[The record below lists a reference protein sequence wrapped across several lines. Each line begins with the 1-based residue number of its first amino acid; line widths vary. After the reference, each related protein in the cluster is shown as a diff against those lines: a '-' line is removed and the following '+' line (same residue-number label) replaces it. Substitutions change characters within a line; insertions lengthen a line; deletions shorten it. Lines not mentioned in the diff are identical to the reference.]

1 MNTLSRSKIAR
12 IFILAFGGI
21 VILWLGVAGY
31 KALIRSEKKRTP
43 IQAGRPVTEVDI
55 ITAKRGDV
63 LTHLTGYGT
72 VRGKREVLITP
83 EVGGKIVSINP
94 HFESG
99 KMVRKGET
107 LFTIDTRTIK
117 VHIDQIKGE
126 ISRLEAQIQTIN
138 QEAENIRRNLEI
150 VADNVKLAEKEV
162 KKNET
167 LILKKMVSEQALDN
181 SRQKY
186 LREKNSKINYEN
198 QLAMIPLKIKELN
211 AAIAVRKAEL
221 ADSRLKLEKSEVKT
235 AFSGLIYEKNVEIS
249 QVVQAGQSAGMLIDV
264 SILEI
269 PVDLNAENV
278 GHFNFENFKNPGKYP
293 CTIYWDAQKNN
304 AAKWQGHISR
314 IEKIDQTSRTVRVV
328 VEVPKSQS
336 SSDIPL
342 AKGMFCR
349 VILPGKRYQDA
360 IAIPASALRINDTVY
375 ILDRGKLQI
384 EKVNILQRL
393 DEEIVVGSGISDGDK
408 VIISALENPVIG
420 MPLKSRQQA
429 MGGS

>member
-1 MNTLSRSKIAR
+1 VSRSKIVR
-12 IFILAFGGI
+12 ISILSFGGV
-21 VILWLGVAGY
+21 VILWLGVSGY
-31 KALIRSEKKRTP
+31 KALIRSGEKRLP
-43 IQAGRPVTEVDI
+43 VQAERPVTEVDL
-55 ITAKRGDV
+55 ITVKRGDV

-83 EVGGKIVSINP
+83 EVAGKIVSVNP

-99 KMVRKGET
+99 KKVKKGET
-107 LFTIDTRTIK
+107 LFAIDTRTIK
-117 VHIDQIKGE
+117 VRLDQIKGE
-126 ISRLEAQIQTIN
+126 ISRLEAQIETIK
-138 QEAENIRRNLEI
+138 QEAENTKRNLEI

-167 LILKKMVSEQALDN
+167 LIFKKMVSEQALDN

-211 AAIAVRKAEL
+211 AAIAIRKAEL

-235 AFSGLIYEKNVEIS
+235 AFTGLIYEKNVEIS
-249 QVVQAGQSAGMLIDV
+249 QVVQAGQSAGMLIDI
-264 SILEI
+264 SALEI

-278 GHFNFENFKNPGKYP
+278 GHFNFENFKKPGKYP
-293 CTIYWDAQKNN
+293 CTIYWDIQKSGS
-304 AAKWQGHISR
+304 AKWQGYISR
-314 IEKIDQTSRTVRVV
+314 IEKIDQTSRTVRVI
-328 VEVPKSQS
+328 VEIPKTKS

-349 VILPGKRYQDA
+349 VILPGKRYEDA
-360 IAIPASALRINDTVY
+360 IAIPASALRLNDTVY
-375 ILDRGKLQI
+375 ILEGGKLQI

-393 DEEIVVGSGISDGDK
+393 DEEIVVGSGISDGDR
-408 VIISALENPVIG
+408 VIISALENPVMG
-420 MPLKSRQQA
+420 MQLKAQQPA
-429 MGGS
+429 MGGPN